1 MEKDKVMRKPVEVVL
16 PPEAKKF
23 AALVRKTQK
32 HKPRQKD
39 VEALG
44 RHLESHP
51 ELWRIAGDVAQHAL
65 VKLVDVVSGDQ
76 EALRASLQAG
86 QSAMRKE
93 LGFPQASA
101 LERLLIDR
109 VILCWLRLHHV
120 DFRYTVA
127 LGNSIPLAQANYWE
141 SRLSA
146 AQHRFLQACQSLARI
161 RKLNLPT
168 VQVNIGAK
176 QVNIADTR

>member
-1 MEKDKVMRKPVEVVL
+1 MTEPVKVVI

-23 AALVRKTQK
+23 ATLVRKTQK
-32 HKPRQKD
+32 DKPRQKD
-39 VEALG
+39 IEAL
-44 RHLESHP
+44 RVHLGAHP
-51 ELWRIAGDVAQHAL
+51 ELWRIAGDIAQHAF

-76 EALRASLQAG
+76 EALRASLKAG

-146 AQHRFLQACQSLARI
+146 AQHRFLQACQSLASTHSETQPSHSPG
-161 RKLNLPT
+161 KHWSEAG
-168 VQVNIGAK
+168 QHS
-176 QVNIADTR
+176 